1 MGDEKLL
8 LDLGQQFLT
17 NTPQGKKLLA
27 QSAGVKENIEVFT
40 NNPQLI
46 KETYNRNKPQ
56 IATFSTKGRVF
67 DQQTNEPIPGVKVE
81 VFLGLY
87 PVKLVKNIKKVKDP
101 QTNIV
106 TEVEEFKYEYDK
118 NGNKELKTD
127 VNGEYSLRFST
138 VVLPNLNNKVL
149 LQTRV
154 IYTLEGYAPAE
165 QTIISQNGEVL
176 QILPIK
182 SLLNINKAAEIETAK
197 IKKQLNNISSK
208 VMELSSNIA
217 EKTLIASKNRVLG
230 FANVIQERLFPLAF
244 GLMILF
250 GIAKLTQLNQAKC
263 PSDSVLKEIIKR
275 RNSIVRQLNQIWG
288 VIIVNT
294 VFAGLFLFLSKKFV
308 AGKIT
313 ISSLPFPVSV
323 PPGVGVPF
331 SVISQL
337 EDVKSLL
344 GDLSGT
350 FKELRKAL
358 IISLIFLIVSLILI
372 LLYLKKIDEL
382 IQKCTISQGIPMDE
396 INSELLALAEGQT
409 LEGEPQ
415 SNIVNGFKLEV
426 VADEKSKQN
435 YGEGTLYSRQAIAKN
450 SSGIVILKGE
460 PSFSADP
467 QILIDEL
474 AFYIQNNNLKAD

>member
-313 ISSLPFPVSV
+313 ISSLPFPVS
-323 PPGVGVPF
+323 P
-331 SVISQL
+331 SR
-337 EDVKSLL
+337 
-344 GDLSGT
+344 SG
-350 FKELRKAL
+350 
-358 IISLIFLIVSLILI
+358 SPILCNFTARRC
-372 LLYLKKIDEL
+372 KKF
-382 IQKCTISQGIPMDE
+382 TW
-396 INSELLALAEGQT
+396 
-409 LEGEPQ
+409 
-415 SNIVNGFKLEV
+415 
-426 VADEKSKQN
+426 
-435 YGEGTLYSRQAIAKN
+435 R
-450 SSGIVILKGE
+450 
-460 PSFSADP
+460 SFG
-467 QILIDEL
+467 
-474 AFYIQNNNLKAD
+474 NL